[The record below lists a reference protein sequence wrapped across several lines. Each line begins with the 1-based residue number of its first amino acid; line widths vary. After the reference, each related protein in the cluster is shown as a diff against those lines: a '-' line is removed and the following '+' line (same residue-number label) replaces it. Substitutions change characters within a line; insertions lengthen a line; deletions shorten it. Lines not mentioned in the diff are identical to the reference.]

1 MSADRGAPIAIILA
15 AGKGTRMG
23 GDLPKVL
30 YEAHKK
36 PLLRWVVDAL
46 QSAGIR
52 EQIVVVGYQAEM
64 VKKAVGGVPGISFA
78 VQHEQRGTGDAVAAA
93 ADAIRHSI
101 VGDSDVCRRPV
112 VIVCGDSPMLR
123 PQSIMSLLDRFYDKQ
138 YACLLG
144 TAVTDDPTGLGRIVR
159 DTQDNFLKIVEE
171 KDATEAQR
179 TICEVNM
186 STYVFEAHALL
197 NAISQLKPDNAAG
210 EYYVTDCPGMLL
222 QNGKLVDAVPC
233 LDQSEALSVNTP
245 EQLEIVATALK
256 NLSTVRVTS

>member
-1 MSADRGAPIAIILA
+1 MESGSPIAIILA

-30 YEAHKK
+30 YEAHNK
-36 PLLRWVVDAL
+36 PLLRWVVDSL

-52 EQIVVVGYQAEM
+52 DQIVVVGYQAEM
-64 VKKAVGGVPGISFA
+64 VKKTVGGLPGISFA

-93 ADAIRHSI
+93 ADALRHI
-101 VGDSDVCRRPV
+101 MAGDSDACRRPV
-112 VIVCGDSPMLR
+112 IIVCGDSPMLR
-123 PQSIMSLLDRFYDKQ
+123 PESIVSLLTQFYSRE

-144 TAVTDDPTGLGRIVR
+144 TAVADNPTGLGRIIR
-159 DTQDNFLKIVEE
+159 DKQGHFLKIVEE
-171 KDATEAQR
+171 KDATDAER
-179 TICEVNM
+179 GICEVNM
-186 STYVFEAHALL
+186 STYVFEAQCLL
-197 NAISQLKPDNAAG
+197 NAITQLRPDNAAG

-222 QNGKLVDAVPC
+222 EDGKLVDAVPC

-256 NLSTVRVTS
+256 KLASTVRVTS